1 MTNTSIGTMKFAA
14 DICSFHCNLLNKF
27 LPFCVRT
34 GAPELRDPAIDN
46 ALATVDIFF
55 NCENQKSRKQ
65 MK

>member
-55 NCENQKSRKQ
+55 NCEN
-65 MK
+65 